1 MVDHTYGSVE
11 VGDLPRS
18 VSEERDDA
26 DLVLSHRRWG
36 TMLLL
41 FLSAIAALFVISAST
56 GSNPVTTSMINEEA
70 SLLYTDP
77 SEEIPTSSKQLPSP
91 TPSSYFDVLPWQRVE
106 DESDGSMYYVGFLEF
121 CSIGEKV
128 FFYRAVSSANSSVPC
143 ENATS
148 TVSPLIRML
157 PRTHYK
163 LILINRSH
171 QPTNIHTHGL
181 HVPGVGIVDDVS
193 IPQQNLC
200 GCTRYGPHHGNW

>member
-18 VSEERDDA
+18 VSEERVDA
-26 DLVLSHRRWG
+26 DLVLSHRRVMR
-36 TMLLL
+36 TMLLV
-41 FLSAIAALFVISAST
+41 FLSAIAALFVISTST
-56 GSNPVTTSMINEEA
+56 ESKHVSTSMVNEEA

-77 SEEIPTSSKQLPSP
+77 SEQIPTSSKQLPSP
-91 TPSSYFDVLPWQRVE
+91 SSSSYFDVLPWQRVE
-106 DESDGSMYYVGFLEF
+106 DELDGSMYYVGFLEF

-148 TVSPLIRML
+148 TVSPLIRMF

-163 LILINRSH
+163 LILINRSR

-181 HVPGVGIVDDVS
+181 HVAGVGIVDDVS
-193 IPQQNLC
+193 ILQQNLYE
-200 GCTRYGPHHGNW
+200 CTR